1 MYNLKMEERS
11 IKELLE
17 GVKGGSIIRE
27 GLQRT
32 PSHDLKKSSEILT
45 AIMCGKYAGVLH
57 FSKLEGGE
65 LSILDGS
72 SRLQDFD
79 DFMNGK
85 EGVVVKLPRV
95 NTEGE
100 QELTKLTYNQLTNTE
115 KEAFNNYK
123 LPCIILNGVNNSETF
138 VSLNNS
144 TSLSVIQKC
153 KGNLSEELQDV
164 IKLITDSAIIKNC
177 LSNRQL
183 QKDEGVVVSF
193 QILANIYGCYS
204 ATNKKLVES
213 VKATNL
219 TNFDFERLT
228 SVLSKF
234 YMIDCDINKYCI
246 ISLVSA
252 LYNSALTNEDIEGIE
267 PFTNN
272 IVYKVD
278 TTGANSAPQN
288 EARLK
293 KATKKLNE
301 ALGIN
306 IKTGKA
312 LKTSTTSQGEAV
324 EVEEVAGDNTEEL
337 LNIIG

>member
-1 MYNLKMEERS
+1 MYSVELKERS

-17 GVKGGSIIRE
+17 GVKSGSIIRE

-32 PSHDLKKSSEILT
+32 PSHDLKKASEILT
-45 AIMCGKYAGVLH
+45 AIMSGKYAGVLH

-72 SRLQDFD
+72 SRLQDFT
-79 DFMNGK
+79 DFVNAK

-95 NTEGE
+95 NQEGA
-100 QELTKLTYNQLTNTE
+100 QELQKLTYNQLTTQE
-115 KEAFNNYK
+115 KEAFSNYK

-164 IKLITDSAIIKNC
+164 INLITNSAIVNSC

-193 QILANIYGCYS
+193 QILANIYSCYS

-213 VKATNL
+213 VKATSL
-219 TNFDFERLT
+219 TNFDKSRLMN
-228 SVLSKF
+228 VLSKF
-234 YMIDCDINKYCI
+234 NMIDCEVNKYCI

-252 LYNSALTNEDIEGIE
+252 LYNSALTNEDIQAIE
-267 PFTNN
+267 PFNN
-272 IVYKVD
+272 NVVYKVD

-293 KATKKLNE
+293 KAIKKLNE

-306 IKTGKA
+306 IKTGKT
-312 LKTSTTSQGEAV
+312 LKTATTSQGEAV